1 MRRFIFAAVFFLV
14 AFAQNLAFALNM
26 NEVDWSGAPTVSSR
40 EELVKYILQCEENFQ
55 TEIPVI
61 FAKGLNVNQNEFFAN
76 SNLNLG
82 SIVYRV
88 MFTTFSTNNQI
99 SRAFYQLE
107 YYPGA
112 KVAYAYRTNNPS
124 ILTGD
129 EKKLYNLA
137 VQIVNEAKIQPTAL
151 RRELFIHDAITSR
164 ATYYNDIKKMG
175 NDKPMPRFV
184 TAAGAL
190 IDGRANCQ
198 GYSDAF
204 FMLGNMCGFN
214 VGKIS
219 GVTHSDT
226 DPAQSEN
233 HMWNTIKFDNGK
245 TYFVDVTWNDDSFKF
260 SKKLGYNSYIYFN
273 APTEVAAATHSW
285 DGNLYWDLQT
295 EPDDYYFFTTPE
307 FDWTDGEYFGSY
319 APNANIALGDVA
331 KRIAV
336 HKKKL
341 SWVMIP
347 YDGNFNGN
355 KVINKLARELLPQ
368 RYQYRRGTYTM
379 GYAQRGK
386 YMFLVFDVRSM
397 KK

>member
-14 AFAQNLAFALNM
+14 TFAQNLAFAVNQSDF
-26 NEVDWSGAPTVSSR
+26 DWSGAPTVSSN
-40 EELVKYILQCEENFQ
+40 EELIDYVLRCKKNFQ

-61 FAKGLNVNQNEFFAN
+61 FAKGTNIDPDAFKNSGLNFDL
-76 SNLNLG
+76 S
-82 SIVYRV
+82 VYRG
-88 MFTTFSTNNQI
+88 MYITFSVNNQI
-99 SRAFYQLE
+99 SRVVYQLE

-124 ILTGD
+124 ILTAD

-137 VQIVNEAKIQPTAL
+137 VKIVNEAKTQPTAL

-164 ATYYNDIKKMG
+164 STYYNDTEKMR
-175 NDKPMPRFV
+175 NNKSMPRFV
-184 TAAGAL
+184 TASGAL

-204 FMLGNMCGFN
+204 YMLGTMCGFN
-214 VGKIS
+214 VGKIR
-219 GVTHSDT
+219 GTIHSDT
-226 DPAQSEN
+226 DSVQSEG
-233 HMWNTIKFDNGK
+233 HSWNTIKFDNGK
-245 TYFVDVTWNDDSFKF
+245 TYFVDVTWDDDSFKF

-273 APTEVAAATHSW
+273 APAEITAATHSW

-307 FDWTDGEYFGSY
+307 FGWSDGEYFGFY
-319 APNANIALGDVA
+319 ASSDNIALNDVA

-336 HKKKL
+336 QKKKL

-347 YDGNFNGN
+347 YDESFDS
-355 KVINKLARELLPQ
+355 KEILNKLAHKILPQ
-368 RYQYRRGTYTM
+368 MYNYRRGTYSLACM
-379 GYAQRGK
+379 HLGK
-386 YMFLVFDVRSM
+386 YMFMFFDVRSM
-397 KK
+397 KN